1 MLIFGWFL
9 FIIHL
14 IMKRKITLLVLLSTG
29 IILGYLSF
37 IAWFVGFLL
46 VKYLG
51 SKTVGEPSKVRS
63 YFIPLGKYKIHLHH
77 WLLSSGVII
86 AFVVFKGTYV
96 LPSDLFYGFFGAIV
110 FHGIYCYSDW
120 YKVLIPRHV
129 QSLVVAKN
137 LVIEKITF
145 VTHLLEMKREM
156 EEDQTSLRICPPS
169 SHYTISLIGDS
180 GSRQDRGLHKN
191 TV

>member
-1 MLIFGWFL
+1 
-9 FIIHL
+9 
-14 IMKRKITLLVLLSTG
+14 MKRKIALLVLLSTG

-37 IAWFVGFLL
+37 LTWSVGFLL

-77 WLLSSGVII
+77 WLLSSCVII
-86 AFVVFKGTYV
+86 GFVVFKGAYV
-96 LPSDLFYGFFGAIV
+96 LPSNLVYGFFGAIV
-110 FHGIYCYSDW
+110 FHGIYFYSDW

-145 VTHLLEMKREM
+145 VTHLLEMKQKA
-156 EEDQTSLRICPPS
+156 EEDQTSPRSYPLS
-169 SHYTISLIGDS
+169 SHYSISEIGDS
-180 GSRQDRGLHKN
+180 GSTQDKGLHKN
-191 TV
+191 MV

>member
-1 MLIFGWFL
+1 M
-9 FIIHL
+9 FIMHL
-14 IMKRKITLLVLLSTG
+14 IVKRKITLVVLLSTG

-37 IAWFVGFLL
+37 IAWSVGFLL

-51 SKTVGEPSKVRS
+51 SKTVGEPSKLRS

-77 WLLSSGVII
+77 WLLSSCVII
-86 AFVVFKGTYV
+86 VFAVFKGTYV

-120 YKVLIPRHV
+120 HRVLILRQV

-137 LVIEKITF
+137 LAIGKFAFATS
-145 VTHLLEMKREM
+145 LLEMKQRL
-156 EEDQTSLRICPPS
+156 EEDQTSPRSYPLS
-169 SHYTISLIGDS
+169 AHYSIPKIGDS
-180 GSRQDRGLHKN
+180 GSTQDRGLHKN
-191 TV
+191 MV

>member
-1 MLIFGWFL
+1 
-9 FIIHL
+9 
-14 IMKRKITLLVLLSTG
+14 MKRKVTLVVWFATC

-37 IAWFVGFLL
+37 IAWSAGFLL
-46 VKYLG
+46 TRYLG
-51 SKTVGEPSKVRS
+51 SKTIGEPSKIRS

-77 WLLSSGVII
+77 WLLSSCVII
-86 AFVVFKGTYV
+86 GFVVFKGAYV
-96 LPSDLFYGFFGAIV
+96 LPSNLVYGFFGAIV
-110 FHGIYCYSDW
+110 FHGIYFYSDW
-120 YKVLIPRHV
+120 YKVLIPRQV

-145 VTHLLEMKREM
+145 VTHLLEMKQEM

-169 SHYTISLIGDS
+169 SHYTISLIGAS
-180 GSRQDRGLHKN
+180 GSTQDRGLHKN

>member
-1 MLIFGWFL
+1 M
-9 FIIHL
+9 HL
-14 IMKRKITLLVLLSTG
+14 IVKKKSTLLVLLSAG

-37 IAWFVGFLL
+37 IAWSVGFLL

-51 SKTVGEPSKVRS
+51 SKTVGEPSKIKS

-77 WLLSSGVII
+77 WLLSSCAII
-86 AFVVFKGTYV
+86 IFTVFKGAYV

-129 QSLVVAKN
+129 QSLVVARN

-145 VTHLLEMKREM
+145 VTHLLEMKQEL
-156 EEDQTSLRICPPS
+156 EEDQTSPRFCLPLSPYS
-169 SHYTISLIGDS
+169 ISKVGDS
-180 GSRQDRGLHKN
+180 GSTQDRSFHKDR
-191 TV
+191 V

>member
-1 MLIFGWFL
+1 V
-9 FIIHL
+9 
-14 IMKRKITLLVLLSTG
+14 KRKITLLVLLSTG

-37 IAWFVGFLL
+37 IAWSVGFLL

-51 SKTVGEPSKVRS
+51 SKTVGEPSKIRS

-77 WLLSSGVII
+77 WVLSSCVII
-86 AFVVFKGTYV
+86 GFVVFKGAYV
-96 LPSDLFYGFFGAIV
+96 LPSNLFYGFFGAIV
-110 FHGIYCYSDW
+110 FHGIYSYSDW

-145 VTHLLEMKREM
+145 VTHLLEMKQEL
-156 EEDQTSLRICPPS
+156 EEGQTSPRSYPLS
-169 SHYTISLIGDS
+169 SHYSISKIGDS
-180 GSRQDRGLHKN
+180 GSTQDKGLHRN
-191 TV
+191 MV

>member
-1 MLIFGWFL
+1 MV
-9 FIIHL
+9 
-14 IMKRKITLLVLLSTG
+14 KKKVTLVVLLATC

-37 IAWFVGFLL
+37 IAWSVGFLL

-86 AFVVFKGTYV
+86 AFVVFKGAYV
-96 LPSDLFYGFFGAIV
+96 LPSNLVYGFFGAIV
-110 FHGIYCYSDW
+110 FHGIYSYSDW
-120 YKVLIPRHV
+120 YKVLIPRQV

-137 LVIEKITF
+137 LALEKITF
-145 VTHLLEMKREM
+145 VTHLLEMKRGI
-156 EEDQTSLRICPPS
+156 EEDQTSSRICPPS
-169 SHYTISLIGDS
+169 SNYVISQIEASDS
-180 GSRQDRGLHKN
+180 TQDKGLHKN
-191 TV
+191 MV